1 MSGAER
7 SKSKGSRTEEFLGI
21 RNGDLVAFIGG
32 GGKSMLMD
40 SIGRRLV
47 KEGRKVLLAATRA
60 WRLPE
65 NGAPTVF
72 LTGEQP
78 LGYLKAI
85 LGEHGIVALAP
96 ERSPE
101 GLLLGYAPGALQIF
115 ARMADYLFVEAEDAE
130 GSSLPDPVGKRSIPV
145 GTRVLLMV
153 AGIDALGPD
162 LDTTAF
168 AKRLTAP
175 DGILRCRPG
184 LDRRIL
190 LLNKADRN
198 SKRKDAAL
206 VAKKSLDLLGEGA
219 PLPKVILTSVRDYL
233 RPLA

>member
-1 MSGAER
+1 MSRPER
-7 SKSKGSRTEEFLGI
+7 SRTEKFLGL
-21 RNGDLVAFIGG
+21 RKGDLVAFIGG

-47 KEGRKVLLAATRA
+47 KEGRKILLAATRT

-65 NGAPTVF
+65 AGGPTYF

-78 LGYLKAI
+78 LGHLNPI

-96 ERSPE
+96 ERSPD
-101 GLLLGYAPGALQIF
+101 GLLSGYAPGALQTF
-115 ARMADYLFVEAEDAE
+115 ARMADYLLVEAEDAD
-130 GSSLPDPVGKRSIPV
+130 GASLPGPVPRRAVPT

-153 AGIDALGPD
+153 AGMDALGPD

-168 AKRLTAP
+168 AECLTVP
-175 DGILRCRPG
+175 GGLLRCRPG
-184 LDRRIL
+184 IDRRIL

-198 SKRKDAAL
+198 SIRKDAAL
-206 VAKKSLDLLGEGA
+206 VVRKALDMLGA
-219 PLPKVILTSVRDYL
+219 QYPQPKVVLTSVRDYL

>member
-1 MSGAER
+1 MSGAEG
-7 SKSKGSRTEEFLGI
+7 SKTEEFLGI
-21 RNGDLVAFIGG
+21 RSGDLVAFIGG

-47 KEGRKVLLAATRA
+47 KEGRKVLLAATRP

-65 NGAPTVF
+65 TGAPTVF

-101 GLLLGYAPGALQIF
+101 GTLSGYAPGALRIF
-115 ARMADYLFVEAEDAE
+115 ARMADYLFVEAEDA
-130 GSSLPDPVGKRSIPV
+130 GGLSLPDPVQDRPIPT

-168 AKRLTAP
+168 AEHLTAP

-184 LDRRIL
+184 IDRRIL
-190 LLNKADRN
+190 LLNKTDRN

-206 VAKKSLDLLGEGA
+206 VARKALDMLGEA
-219 PLPKVILTSVRDYL
+219 VPPPKVVLTSVRDIL